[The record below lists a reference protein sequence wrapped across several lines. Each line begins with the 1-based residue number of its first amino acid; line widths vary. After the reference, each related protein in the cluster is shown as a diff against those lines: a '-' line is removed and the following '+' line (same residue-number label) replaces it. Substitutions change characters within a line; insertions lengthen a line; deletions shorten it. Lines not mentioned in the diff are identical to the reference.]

1 MGCLGNQ
8 VVKEDE
14 KNANENKEIQINEK
28 EIKPDNSNLKLET
41 NVMRKVNAAAQRVE
55 KEPNNEIEKRIKKEM
70 DERIKIEKKEE
81 EKRIKREEEYK
92 IKKEKE
98 EKKFRE
104 ENEKKKKEI
113 EERIKRD
120 IEERKQKE
128 EKEKILKKEKEE
140 KIKKEIE
147 ERIKREKE
155 EHINKEEKRK
165 ENERKILESEEKRI
179 TEEINQN
186 STIIEE
192 KIKKLEDMV
201 KKEEEEKAKKDEKE
215 GRWTKFEKIGS
226 IYHSKNEIRKMLLPI
241 LKYESEPD
249 KFSNQPKI
257 KSPYNSGK
265 LSEETNNIALQ
276 YLNSYRFCAGI
287 PCDVKIDSSY
297 EKLAQD
303 AALLMKVNNLL
314 EHTGQPKPRNMNDNL
329 YKSGSK
335 GCSSCN
341 IALGYSNLF
350 TAINGWILD
359 DGLISVG
366 HRRWILN
373 PPMTKTGFGG
383 VSNFHAMYSF
393 DGVFQN
399 TEYKNSMALH

>member
-1 MGCLGNQ
+1 
-8 VVKEDE
+8 
-14 KNANENKEIQINEK
+14 
-28 EIKPDNSNLKLET
+28 
-41 NVMRKVNAAAQRVE
+41 
-55 KEPNNEIEKRIKKEM
+55 
-70 DERIKIEKKEE
+70 
-81 EKRIKREEEYK
+81 
-92 IKKEKE
+92 
-98 EKKFRE
+98 
-104 ENEKKKKEI
+104 
-113 EERIKRD
+113 
-120 IEERKQKE
+120 
-128 EKEKILKKEKEE
+128 
-140 KIKKEIE
+140 
-147 ERIKREKE
+147 
-155 EHINKEEKRK
+155 
-165 ENERKILESEEKRI
+165 
-179 TEEINQN
+179 
-186 STIIEE
+186 
-192 KIKKLEDMV
+192 MV
-201 KKEEEEKAKKDEKE
+201 KKEEDEKAKKDEKE

-265 LSEETNNIALQ
+265 LSEETKNIALQ

-393 DGVFQN
+393 DGDFQN
-399 TEYKNSMALH
+399 TEYKNIPWPCTNMPIEYGKTEYWCLSVGKNVKNDVEVTLTNKNNGKIQKFSNKSNNFCISNDNVGLDGCISFIGPSSCKDGDSYRVDVKGSNVNVSYDVNFFNVRNRNY